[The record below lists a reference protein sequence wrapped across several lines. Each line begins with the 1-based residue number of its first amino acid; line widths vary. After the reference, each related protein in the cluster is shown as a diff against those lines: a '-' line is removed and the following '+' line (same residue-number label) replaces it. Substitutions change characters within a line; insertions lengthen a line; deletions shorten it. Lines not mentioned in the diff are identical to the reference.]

1 MLKNTSIIFLL
12 AILLQTTVFAQVK
25 NIVFE
30 GAGMRGI
37 AYSGVISELER
48 TGKLK
53 EVEKLGGTS
62 AGALTAMLLSLG
74 YNSEEITTIIHST
87 SFAKFNQGRYLF
99 PGGVNRMRNYY
110 GWYHAEKMEKWLE
123 DLIASKT
130 GNGDITFLELKQKG
144 FKELYVTGTSI
155 NRQRLVV
162 FSHETYPGMKIKD
175 AVRVSMSIPLY
186 FEPVF
191 LDSCGNTVKHPKT
204 TEGLDVMVDG
214 GFMAN
219 FPIRLFDSTKYLDSS
234 VANRFV
240 VNPYTIG
247 FRIDSKEQVK
257 NDMSGGGLVALPV
270 NNINQYMRAFYTL
283 LLEHLNRQSLTDA
296 DWKRTVSISDGD
308 VRPRIRKLS
317 KDELT
322 TLIKNGLDAT
332 SSYFNGHNQSADPL
346 Y

>member
-1 MLKNTSIIFLL
+1 MLKITAIISLL
-12 AILLQTTVFAQVK
+12 TILLNATAIAQVK

-48 TGKLK
+48 TGRLK
-53 EVEKLGGTS
+53 FVEKLGGTS
-62 AGALTAMLLSLG
+62 AGALTAMLLSLD
-74 YNSEEITTIIHST
+74 YNSEEITTIVHST

-99 PGGVNRMRNYY
+99 AGGVNRMRNYY
-110 GWYHAEKMEKWLE
+110 GWYHAEKMERWLE
-123 DLIASKT
+123 NLIASKT

-155 NRQRLVV
+155 NKQRLIV
-162 FSHETYPGMKIKD
+162 FSHESYPDMRIKD

-191 LDSCGNTVKHPKT
+191 LDSSGKTVKHPKS
-204 TEGLDVMVDG
+204 TEGLDIMVDG

-219 FPIRLFDSTKYLDSS
+219 FPIHLFDSTKYFDSS
-234 VANRFV
+234 SSNRFA
-240 VNPYTIG
+240 VNPYTLG

-257 NDMSGGGLVALPV
+257 SDQNDGGLVSLLV

-283 LLEHLNRQSLTDA
+283 LIEHLNRQSLTEA

-317 KDELT
+317 KEELT
-322 TLIKNGLDAT
+322 TLIKNGSDAT
-332 SSYFNGHNQSADPL
+332 YTYFNGLNHSADPL
-346 Y
+346 